1 MFIVNMA
8 RQGVGIMVKRLITFF
23 ISIFL
28 VATLSISVAA
38 ISDLDNKVTLDTA
51 ISDKI
56 GATENFLVTITRPDV
71 EKENTFKKNSVIG
84 GTSEVKDIIIVLAK
98 YNDETG
104 KYEEFESNDGDSR
117 WTIGK
122 SKFFAKEVLLDKG
135 VNSFKLLAFKKSDM
149 EKLFVGKNLQISYFK
164 IVLLDESLKEKIIN
178 SVISIF
184 NFKILDNKLGLE
196 K

>member
-1 MFIVNMA
+1 MA